1 MKILIIA
8 IGKEK
13 DFSGYEL
20 VQEYTERI
28 SHYYPCEWKYI
39 TGVDQVTDNNK
50 LLETIE
56 KNGSGSYVIALDEI
70 GKEYSSKDFSGKI
83 ESCLNQSIRTI
94 IFIIGGSY
102 GLNEVVRKNAHI
114 VWSLSK
120 LTFPHQ
126 LVRLVLVEQL
136 YRACTIIRGEKYHH
150 S

>member
-94 IFIIGGSY
+94 IFIIGGSDGY
-102 GLNEVVRKNAHI
+102 CSRIERVRYLKNPVYWEEPATY
-114 VWSLSK
+114 SK
-120 LTFPHQ
+120 F
-126 LVRLVLVEQL
+126 
-136 YRACTIIRGEKYHH
+136 
-150 S
+150 